1 MEKTINLALIGYGS
15 RGRSLLKSVFIPL
28 SAEDNVRV
36 TAVCDIYADRAE
48 EAADRVEEAGLPR
61 PTVFT
66 DYREA
71 VKYPGL
77 NAVIVP
83 SAWES
88 HIEVAIAAMRQG
100 LDAAIEVGG
109 AYSVEDC
116 WQLVHTH
123 EETGRHCMLLENCCY
138 GRKELAVL
146 NMYRKGLLGRVVHCE
161 GGYHH
166 DLRGEISCGKEKRH
180 YRLRNYINRDCENY
194 PTHELG
200 PIAKLLDINNGNR
213 LVSLSSFSS
222 ASAGLREYV
231 LETKGADSPLADVEF
246 KQGDVCTTVIK
257 CQKGQTI
264 VLTLDT
270 SLPGNYSRGFTVRGT
285 KGAFYEDGGYFY
297 LDKVHN
303 EHRDHPENLWGNA
316 GPILDENAHD
326 IWKTYKARGGHGG
339 MDWLVCSAFIES
351 LKLGVRPPIDT
362 YDTATYMC
370 ISALSEQ
377 SIAMGGVPVS
387 IPDFTRSKWY
397 RRNDI
402 ADTYYNIDRLEPFAD
417 LYQY

>member
-36 TAVCDIYADRAE
+36 TAVCDIYEDRAE

-123 EETGRHCMLLENCCY
+123 EETGRHCTWST
-138 GRKELAVL
+138 
-146 NMYRKGLLGRVVHCE
+146 
-161 GGYHH
+161 
-166 DLRGEISCGKEKRH
+166 D
-180 YRLRNYINRDCENY
+180 
-194 PTHELG
+194 
-200 PIAKLLDINNGNR
+200 
-213 LVSLSSFSS
+213 
-222 ASAGLREYV
+222 
-231 LETKGADSPLADVEF
+231 
-246 KQGDVCTTVIK
+246 
-257 CQKGQTI
+257 
-264 VLTLDT
+264 
-270 SLPGNYSRGFTVRGT
+270 
-285 KGAFYEDGGYFY
+285 
-297 LDKVHN
+297 
-303 EHRDHPENLWGNA
+303 
-316 GPILDENAHD
+316 
-326 IWKTYKARGGHGG
+326 
-339 MDWLVCSAFIES
+339 
-351 LKLGVRPPIDT
+351 
-362 YDTATYMC
+362 
-370 ISALSEQ
+370 
-377 SIAMGGVPVS
+377 
-387 IPDFTRSKWY
+387 
-397 RRNDI
+397 
-402 ADTYYNIDRLEPFAD
+402 
-417 LYQY
+417 